1 MVFALITDL
10 IPPPAQTVPLMLIG
24 GSFDP
29 IHAGHLWM
37 AERLAQ
43 HAPTAEIAFLP
54 TAGNP
59 FKQTQTSPRHR
70 LALLRHALRDRPF
83 GINTHEIFATPPTY
97 TLDTLRQIRQQIG
110 RQRPLIFVLG
120 QDSLASLPRW
130 KGGLALLELTHLW
143 VFARPDPSS
152 VAVYPP
158 APDWTIPYLS
168 HQPHA
173 LQQQAHGLIY
183 LDPDAPPSISSSQ
196 IRQNIHLHRPL
207 VPKRIWTYNQQAH
220 LYGFSKPDDF

>member
-1 MVFALITDL
+1 MPRRSAPQHTPPALI
-10 IPPPAQTVPLMLIG
+10 LIG

-29 IHAGHLWM
+29 VHAGHLWM

-43 HAPTAEIAFLP
+43 QQPTAQIAFLP

-59 FKQTQTSPRHR
+59 FKSTQTRPKHR
-70 LALLRHALRDRPF
+70 LAMLRHALRDRPF
-83 GINTHEIFATPPTY
+83 SINCHEIFATPPTY
-97 TLDTLRQIRQQIG
+97 TLDTLSAIRQQIG
-110 RQRPLIFVLG
+110 QQRPLIFVLG

-130 KGGLALLELTHLW
+130 KGGLTLLELCHFW
-143 VFARPDPSS
+143 VFARPDHNGDGL
-152 VAVYPP
+152 
-158 APDWTIPYLS
+158 PDWMQAYLS
-168 HQPHA
+168 PQPDG
-173 LQQQAHGLIY
+173 LQQQASGLIY
-183 LDPDAPPSISSSQ
+183 LDPRAPPTISSSQ